1 MSFRELNSHARTL
14 INAGSETT
22 ATALSAATYF
32 LSQNP
37 EPLAKLTAEVRSAF
51 SSEEEIDLLSVQH
64 LSYMLAVLD
73 EALRLYPPAPGG
85 QPRVIA
91 KGGDIILDRYVP
103 EGVSVSSIS

>member
-1 MSFRELNSHARTL
+1 ML

-51 SSEEEIDLLSVQH
+51 SSEQEIDLLSVQH
-64 LSYMLAVLD
+64 LTYMLAVLD
-73 EALRLYPPAPGG
+73 EAVRLYPPVPGA

-91 KGGDIILDRYVP
+91 KGGCLILGQYVP
-103 EGVSVSSIS
+103 ESVSAISLPLYVGLSI